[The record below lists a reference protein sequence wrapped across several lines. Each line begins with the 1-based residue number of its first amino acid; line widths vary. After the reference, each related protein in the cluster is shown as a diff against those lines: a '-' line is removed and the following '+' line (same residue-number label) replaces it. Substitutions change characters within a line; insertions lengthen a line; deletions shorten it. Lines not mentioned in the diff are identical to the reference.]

1 VKEKPGDGDISW
13 CAETVMTEAKDM
25 LKSRG
30 VNRESVEP
38 ELRMKREYDA
48 KFTMNSVPHSEKIL
62 HNEFINGF
70 RGVRHV
76 HLALSIS
83 EISLFWVSETPEWR
97 LPRPTFS
104 MM

>member
-1 VKEKPGDGDISW
+1 
-13 CAETVMTEAKDM
+13 MTEAKDM

-30 VNRESVEP
+30 VKRESVEP
-38 ELRMKREYDA
+38 ELRMKLEYDA
-48 KFTMNSVPHSEKIL
+48 KFRMTSVPHSEKIL
-62 HNEFINGF
+62 HNELINGF
-70 RGVRHV
+70 RGVCHV

-83 EISLFWVSETPEWR
+83 EISLFCVSETPEQR